1 MLTELFSVFH
11 PIGTTPDDLA
21 GWSGNAAIVAA
32 TFRATQKAAQYT
44 LRVVPGGLSLMG
56 ILVDIAPPAF
66 LSLCQ
71 KEIVKA
77 DDIADALLIG
87 KQIAE
92 NRLCP
97 AFLSFR
103 RWNITLEQEISNP
116 TQAHAGEVLLIN
128 HSYDICFFLIDGH
141 VAIWCNI
148 ISVWD
153 AHGKDS
159 PL

>member
-1 MLTELFSVFH
+1 MLTELFSVFN

-21 GWSGNAAIVAA
+21 GWPGNTAVIMA
-32 TFRATQKAAQYT
+32 TFRANQKAAQYT

-56 ILVDIAPPAF
+56 GLVDIASSAF

-77 DDIADALLIG
+77 DDIANVLLIG

-92 NRLCP
+92 NWLCP
-97 AFLSFR
+97 AFPAFR
-103 RWNITLEQEISNP
+103 GRYSPLEQKISNP
-116 TQAHAGEVLLIN
+116 AQAHAGEVLLIN
-128 HSYDICFFLIDGH
+128 HSHDICFYLIDGH
-141 VAIWCNI
+141 MAIRRDI
-148 ISVWD
+148 ISVWN
-153 AHGKDS
+153 AHGEDT

>member
-1 MLTELFSVFH
+1 MLTELFPMLH
-11 PIGTTPDDLA
+11 PTGTTPDDLA
-21 GWSGNAAIVAA
+21 GWPGNAAIVTA
-32 TFRATQKAAQYT
+32 TFRANQKATQYT

-56 ILVDIAPPAF
+56 VLVDIAPPAF

-77 DDIADALLIG
+77 DDLADVFLIG

-92 NRLCP
+92 NRLRP
-97 AFLSFR
+97 AFPAFR
-103 RWNITLEQEISNP
+103 GWNIAREQKISNP
-116 TQAHAGEVLLIN
+116 AQAHAGEVLLIN
-128 HSYDICFFLIDGH
+128 HSHDICFFLIDGH
-141 VAIWCNI
+141 MSIWRDI

-153 AHGKDS
+153 AHGKDA